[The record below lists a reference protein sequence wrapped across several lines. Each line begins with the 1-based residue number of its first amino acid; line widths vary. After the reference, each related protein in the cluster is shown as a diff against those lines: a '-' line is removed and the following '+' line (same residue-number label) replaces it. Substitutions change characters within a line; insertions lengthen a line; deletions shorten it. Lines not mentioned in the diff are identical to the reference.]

1 MTKEIDIIIKDDT
14 IRRQWDQ
21 KSKTWFFSVVDI
33 IAIVTKS
40 SDPRNYWKVLKSR
53 LNKANLQLVTKCN
66 QLKMPSIDG
75 KSYLTDTADSETML
89 EIIRA
94 ISITYVSPFRLWFDD
109 IESQTNVKSEYKE
122 NEEEAELTIDAY
134 ETEKYVIIESMIASV
149 LIENL
154 SLSVSCSEITIKG
167 KRLLPENILTEKYIL
182 QEIYWGA
189 FSRNIPLPSEIDIDE
204 VQANIEHGL
213 LKIKLPKI
221 NKLRT
226 RIIKIK
232 SLD

>member
-134 ETEKYVIIESMIASV
+134 ETDKDIFIESLVAGVSID
-149 LIENL
+149 NL
-154 SLSVSCSEITIKG
+154 SISVSFNEAIIKG
-167 KRLLPENILTEKYIL
+167 KRLIPENISIGDCAI

-189 FSRNIPLPSEIDIDE
+189 FSRTIVLPSEIDIDE